1 MYKKMEMKYLLT
13 TIIMYLVRYQSVHS
27 GWSQLAPS
35 ASVGVHQTGPDQM
48 LSACPVT
55 GTGSKPTC
63 YECISDRK
71 ADKNWAHSQI
81 NIPFYSVTIAALYEQ
96 CRSRGE

>member
-1 MYKKMEMKYLLT
+1 MEMKYLLT
-13 TIIMYLVRYQSVHS
+13 TIIMYLVHYQRVLS
-27 GWSQLAPS
+27 GWPQLVAS
-35 ASVGVHQTGPDQM
+35 ASVRVHQTGPDQM
-48 LSACPVT
+48 LSACPAS
-55 GTGSKPTC
+55 GTESKATC

-96 CRSRGE
+96 CRTRGE